1 MAWLRII
8 PVFILWHLFNFPL
21 SILSG
26 TEGFDSL
33 KKEFLYCYHIT
44 PVNILMS
51 WPYDY
56 YWMALHSP
64 WTIRNILR
72 ASDWHVGAV
81 KEFEWTRTNV
91 TGGAKSGVWDQIVPV
106 LSIPTQYTGESRH
119 IRPAISPW
127 SGDYLLINI
136 SRAGEEGGW
145 RVGQNGHCH
154 VDGGQLI
161 IMQERWLKYQIKR
174 LAG

>member
-33 KKEFLYCYHIT
+33 KHSATAIT
-44 PVNILMS
+44 SMSILMS
-51 WPYDY
+51 WPYD

-91 TGGAKSGVWDQIVPV
+91 TGGAKSGVWDQIVAV

-136 SRAGEEGGW
+136 SQAAAGPGPGRRVEVWPLPCGW
-145 RVGQNGHCH
+145 GTISNYAR
-154 VDGGQLI
+154 D
-161 IMQERWLKYQIKR
+161 
-174 LAG
+174 